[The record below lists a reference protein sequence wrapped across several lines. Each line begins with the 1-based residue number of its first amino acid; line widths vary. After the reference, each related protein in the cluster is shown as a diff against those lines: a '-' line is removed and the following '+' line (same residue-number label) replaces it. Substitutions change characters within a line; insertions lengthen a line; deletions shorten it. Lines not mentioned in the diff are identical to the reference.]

1 MSQPFKLYRLQ
12 QIDTQLDRG
21 KSRLH
26 EIEIALAEDAAIRR
40 AQKQVEVLEKRLQEA
55 RKSLK
60 KTEQEVQTQRTKIEQ
75 SEAALYGGKVRNPK
89 ELQDLHKESAAL
101 RRYLNTL
108 EDRQLEA
115 MIRLDD
121 AEIAYQETIDKLKE
135 IKKERAGQN
144 ATRLEEQSNLHKEVA
159 RLEVERQAAS
169 ASITPDDLHLYEL
182 LRKQRSGIAVAKVID
197 NTCAACGS
205 TLSVA
210 LLQSARS
217 PNQLTRCATC
227 GRILYKG

>member
-12 QIDTQLDRG
+12 QIDSQLDRG
-21 KSRLH
+21 RSRLQ

-40 AQKQVEVLEKRLQEA
+40 AQKQVEAMEKGLQGA

-60 KTEQEVQTQRTKIEQ
+60 TAEQETQTQRLKIEQ

-89 ELQDLHKESAAL
+89 ELQDLHNESAAL
-101 RRYLNTL
+101 RRYLSTL

-115 MIRLDD
+115 MIRVDD
-121 AEIAYQETIDKLKE
+121 AEKAYQEATDKLEE
-135 IKKERAGQN
+135 IKKERAGHHV
-144 ATRLEEQSNLHKEVA
+144 TLLEEQASLQREVA
-159 RLEVERQAAS
+159 RLEVERGAAS

-182 LRKQRSGIAVAKVID
+182 LRKQRSGVAVAKVSD
-197 NTCAACGS
+197 NACAACGS
-205 TLSVA
+205 TLSAA